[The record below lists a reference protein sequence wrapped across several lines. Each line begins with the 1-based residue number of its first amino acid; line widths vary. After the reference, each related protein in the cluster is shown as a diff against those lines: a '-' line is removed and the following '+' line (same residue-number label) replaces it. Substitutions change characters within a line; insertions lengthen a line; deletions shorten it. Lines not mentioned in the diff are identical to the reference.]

1 MVNLFANN
9 VKLRLSKDIVNLCT
23 NNVKIW
29 LSKDWLIHMPIIL
42 NLGLS

>member
-29 LSKDWLIHMPIIL
+29 LSEDWLIHMPIIL